1 MTKGCILLRADT
13 HRLCKWS
20 VTDRSYC
27 EMFRIPVWEVREAPR
42 NPQKWSS
49 TWSMVGYYVI
59 DLLSNATCH
68 RQTFSEPLKKVAIS

>member
-1 MTKGCILLRADT
+1 MQTLTDFVTALLQIVIIVKCLESLYGSCMGLPAA
-13 HRLCKWS
+13 L
-20 VTDRSYC
+20 
-27 EMFRIPVWEVREAPR
+27 R

-49 TWSMVGYYVI
+49 RWSMVGYYVI